1 MLFVAK
7 GVAILVCDADPGFV
21 PPPRCCS
28 RSGWWAFTPGLRG
41 AVPLAVGVL
50 WFPLQGAGF
59 ATSGG
64 VGLILGGSPG
74 TCWGTPLVVEPCT
87 GLAALAAREKNFRE
101 GFFYA
106 VG

>member
-7 GVAILVCDADPGFV
+7 GIAILVCDADPGFV

-50 WFPLQGAGF
+50 
-59 ATSGG
+59 
-64 VGLILGGSPG
+64 
-74 TCWGTPLVVEPCT
+74 
-87 GLAALAAREKNFRE
+87 
-101 GFFYA
+101 
-106 VG
+106 